1 MKATHNVKAYRN
13 NMDTSGGT
21 VYFGRYITNENVPL
35 TALCEQEGI
44 RLASVAAIGAVSRAS
59 IVSVC
64 APLAPWRTQ

>member
-35 TALCEQEGI
+35 
-44 RLASVAAIGAVSRAS
+44 SHKK
-59 IVSVC
+59 
-64 APLAPWRTQ
+64 